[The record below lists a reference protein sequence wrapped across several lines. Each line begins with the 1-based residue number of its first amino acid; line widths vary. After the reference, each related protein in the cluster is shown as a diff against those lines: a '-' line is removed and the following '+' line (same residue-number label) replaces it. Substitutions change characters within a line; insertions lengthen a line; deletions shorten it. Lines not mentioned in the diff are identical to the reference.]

1 MHSRTH
7 ALTHLLTSGVPS
19 RGMACAAAMAAAIF
33 SLPVSGVD
41 MPLPAVRLGAT
52 QLTRTLG
59 ASSAESAR
67 VSPSTAPWPG

>member
-1 MHSRTH
+1 MPR
-7 ALTHLLTSGVPS
+7 

-41 MPLPAVRLGAT
+41 IVLSAVKLGAT

-59 ASSAESAR
+59 ANSADSAR
-67 VSPSTAPWPG
+67 VSPSTAPWLEEVTAWF